1 MTRAEPASIPG
12 TEDEPIERFLE
23 RIRPRVKRVLRSY
36 DIPPEDAEDILQE
49 ALLDAVRKWDTIQH
63 MESWLLGTLGYKCS
77 HYWRRQRGAR
87 VQAVDMPELEE
98 LAPPQPPAQE
108 RDGVLLD
115 LHSLMRG
122 LGKKHQAALW
132 LRFGLGLS
140 TEEVARRLGYCSSSI
155 RKLTARSMARLH
167 RWAKSSEPS
176 S

>member
-1 MTRAEPASIPG
+1 MTRAEPSPIPG
-12 TEDEPIERFLE
+12 TEDEPLERFLE
-23 RIRPRVKRVLRSY
+23 RIRPRVKRVLRSW

-77 HYWRRQRGAR
+77 HYWRRQRSDSVR
-87 VQAVDMPELEE
+87 VQAMDAPDLEE

-140 TEEVARRLGYCSSSI
+140 TEEVAERLGYCPSSI

-167 RWAKSSEPS
+167 RWAKGSE
-176 S
+176 